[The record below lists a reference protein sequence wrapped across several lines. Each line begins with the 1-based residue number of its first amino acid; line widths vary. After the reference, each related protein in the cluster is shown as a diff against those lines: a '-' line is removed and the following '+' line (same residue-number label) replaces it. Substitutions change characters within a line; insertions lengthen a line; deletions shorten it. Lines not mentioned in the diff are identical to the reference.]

1 VLKLAPAGEPF
12 EGLGANHLGNA
23 YHQILESLHTRL
35 LANEIQITEGTT
47 REATALAEQVSE
59 EVLERMVSK
68 GSIREGPMW
77 EFDKSEIKKRVVML
91 LQAEAEWNGERP
103 ARPIHFETKFGE
115 GNEPPLV
122 IECDGGP
129 VKLCGVIDRI
139 DERDDGW
146 VVIDYKTGR
155 TPIRHAEALDGRN
168 LQLPIYAMAAS
179 RAIGNGAK
187 IASAYYLH
195 VHSRKKGS
203 ELPHKDDERLS
214 LEAIIALTEERI
226 RDYVHRARSGAFPVS
241 PNDDRCHPY
250 CEFDV
255 MCRIQSLGPT
265 AVESD

>member
-1 VLKLAPAGEPF
+1 
-12 EGLGANHLGNA
+12 
-23 YHQILESLHTRL
+23 
-35 LANEIQITEGTT
+35 TT